1 METTTTKTT
10 KKLGF
15 PALTAMVVGS
25 MVGAG
30 IFMLPARFAGASG
43 VYGTLISWLIAG
55 IGMLMLAFVFQQLAI
70 RKPKLDTGVFAY
82 AREGFGKY
90 AGFVTAIGFWASAC
104 AGNVLYLVLI
114 KSTLGAFIPALGG
127 GDTIWAF
134 LISSL
139 VIWFFFYLVYRG
151 VQQAAFVNTI
161 VTVAKIVPIIVFIGM
176 LLFAFD
182 PTLFASNLHGL
193 VDGSTT
199 PLFTQIRAT
208 MLLTVFAFLGI
219 EGASVYSRY
228 AKTRKMV
235 GRSTLLGFASVLSL
249 MILVSVL
256 PFGILPQAGIAAISQ
271 PSMAGVLQAIAGAPG
286 GIFISI
292 GLLIS
297 VLGAYLAW
305 TLMAA
310 EVLFAASKSED
321 MPKLLR
327 TVNSKNV
334 PSVALLVS
342 SAMTQL
348 ILIVT
353 TFFSDRTL
361 DLALDLTSAL
371 ALLPFFLTS
380 AYALKIAL
388 RRDGYESV
396 SLATRTKELVFAA
409 LASAY
414 TLFLLV
420 SVEIEGVL
428 AGQWPKFIL
437 LACLIIAPATV
448 MFVRARRSQGS
459 RVFTGKEK
467 VIFGTLAA
475 GAAAAV
481 TGLATGFIVL

>member
-1 METTTTKTT
+1 MKKETAQ

-25 MVGAG
+25 MIGAG

-43 VYGTLISWLIAG
+43 VYGTLISWAIAG
-55 IGMLMLAFVFQQLAI
+55 IGMLMLALVFQALAI
-70 RKPKLDTGVFAY
+70 RKPQLDTGVFAY

-114 KSTLGAFIPALGG
+114 KSTLGAFIPALGA

-134 LISSL
+134 LISSA
-139 VIWFFFYLVYRG
+139 VIWLFFVLIYKG

-161 VTVAKIVPIIVFIGM
+161 ATVAKIVPIVIFIGV
-176 LLFAFD
+176 LLFAFN
-182 PTLFASNLHGL
+182 PSLFVSNLHGL
-193 VDGSTT
+193 AGGEHTT
-199 PLFTQIRAT
+199 LFSQITAT

-235 GRSTLLGFASVLSL
+235 GRSTILGFASVTAL

-256 PFGILPQAGIAAISQ
+256 PFGILPQAEIAALQQ
-271 PSMAGVLQAIAGAPG
+271 PSMAGVFSALAGAPG
-286 GIFISI
+286 GAFISI
-292 GLLIS
+292 GLIVS
-297 VLGAYLAW
+297 VMGAYLAW

-310 EVLFAASKSED
+310 EVLFAASKSKE
-321 MPKLLR
+321 MPQFLR
-327 TVNSKNV
+327 TTNKKNV
-334 PSVALLVS
+334 PSNALLLSV
-342 SAMTQL
+342 AMTQL

-353 TFFSDRTL
+353 TFFSDHTL

-380 AYALKIAL
+380 AFALKIAL
-388 RRDGYESV
+388 KRDGYEGV
-396 SLATRTKELVFAA
+396 SAATRTKELVVASI
-409 LASAY
+409 ASAY
-414 TLFLLV
+414 TLFLIV
-420 SVEIEGVL
+420 SIEVQAVM
-428 AGQWPKFIL
+428 AGQWPKFIP

-448 MFVRARRSQGS
+448 MFVRARRGQDSFVFSS
-459 RVFTGKEK
+459 REK
-467 VIFGTLAA
+467 VAFGALCA
-475 GAAAAV
+475 GAAIAV

>member
-1 METTTTKTT
+1 METTTNTP

-43 VYGTLISWLIAG
+43 VYGALISWTIAG
-55 IGMLMLAFVFQQLAI
+55 IGMLMLAFVFQKLAI
-70 RKPKLDTGVFAY
+70 RKPHLDTGVFAY

-114 KSTLGAFIPALGG
+114 KSTLGAFIPAFGA

-134 LISSL
+134 LVSSA
-139 VIWFFFYLVYRG
+139 VIWLFFVLVYKG
-151 VQQAAFVNTI
+151 IQQAAFVNTLA
-161 VTVAKIVPIIVFIGM
+161 TVAKIVPIVIVIGA
-176 LLFAFD
+176 LLFAFN
-182 PTLFASNLHGL
+182 PATFASNLHGL
-193 VDGSTT
+193 SDGAHTT
-199 PLFTQIRAT
+199 LFSQITAT

-235 GRSTLLGFASVLSL
+235 GRSTVLGFASVLSL
-249 MILVSVL
+249 MVLVSVL
-256 PFGILPQAGIAAISQ
+256 PFGILPQAEIAALQQ
-271 PSMAGVLQAIAGAPG
+271 PSMAGVFQALAGTSG
-286 GIFISI
+286 GVFVSI
-292 GLLIS
+292 GLLVS

-310 EVLFAASKSED
+310 EVLFAASKTSD
-321 MPKLLR
+321 MPQFLR
-327 TVNSKNV
+327 AVNRKNV
-334 PSVALLVS
+334 PSNALLVS
-342 SAMTQL
+342 TAMTQL

-380 AYALKIAL
+380 AFALKIAI
-388 RRDGYESV
+388 RRDGYEGV
-396 SLATRTKELVFAA
+396 SRATRTRELIVAGV
-409 LASAY
+409 ASAY
-414 TLFLLV
+414 TLFLIV
-420 SVEIEGVL
+420 SVEVQGVL
-428 AGQWPKFIL
+428 AGQWPKFVP

-448 MFVRARRSQGS
+448 MFFRARRAQGGP
-459 RVFTGKEK
+459 VFSGREK
-467 VIFGTLAA
+467 VAFGTLCA
-475 GAAAAV
+475 GAAVAV